1 VLPSVTKD
9 KARGTEM
16 AGEKEELGKDV
27 YCIVRIYE
35 GAQRRGRGAKD
46 RGEKERF
53 KEIRR

>member
-1 VLPSVTKD
+1 MLPSVTKD
-9 KARGTEM
+9 KVRGAEM
-16 AGEKEELGKDV
+16 TDEKEEVGKEV
-27 YCIVRIYE
+27 HCIVRIYE

>member
-1 VLPSVTKD
+1 MK
-9 KARGTEM
+9 
-16 AGEKEELGKDV
+16 GEKEEVGKEV
-27 YCIVRIYE
+27 HCIVRIHE